1 MTKLTEIIMSNGVYD
16 PDTRSMKNNY
26 GLRSVYVN
34 PGFIIS
40 MREDTSMIEAAKND
54 DFVQGLSPGI
64 GFTKLTL
71 NATGHGVTQYTVVCA
86 PEQII
91 EKFNQ
96 NR

>member
-1 MTKLTEIIMSNGVYD
+1 MTKLTEIISSNGTYD
-16 PDTRSMKNNY
+16 PISRSMKADY
-26 GLRSVYVN
+26 GLRNVYVN

-40 MREDTSMIEAAKND
+40 MREDTTMVQVAKKKELIE
-54 DFVQGLSPGI
+54 GLNPGV

-71 NATGHGVTQYTVVCA
+71 NSTGHGVTQFTVVGT

-96 NR
+96 DG

>member
-1 MTKLTEIIMSNGVYD
+1 MTKLTEIISSNGTYD
-16 PDTRSMKNNY
+16 PTSKSMKADY

-34 PGFIIS
+34 PGFVIS
-40 MREDTSMIEAAKND
+40 MREDRTMTHRAKEKEL
-54 DFVQGLSPGI
+54 VKGLNPSV

-71 NATGHGVTQYTVVCA
+71 SATGHGVTQFTVVGT

-96 NR
+96 

>member
-1 MTKLTEIIMSNGVYD
+1 MTKLTEIISSNGSYD
-16 PDTRSMKNNY
+16 PTSKTMKTDY

-40 MREDTSMIEAAKND
+40 MREDNTMVQNAKEKEL
-54 DFVQGLSPGI
+54 VKGLNPSV

-71 NATGHGVTQYTVVCA
+71 SAAGHSVTQFTVVGT

-96 NR
+96 Q